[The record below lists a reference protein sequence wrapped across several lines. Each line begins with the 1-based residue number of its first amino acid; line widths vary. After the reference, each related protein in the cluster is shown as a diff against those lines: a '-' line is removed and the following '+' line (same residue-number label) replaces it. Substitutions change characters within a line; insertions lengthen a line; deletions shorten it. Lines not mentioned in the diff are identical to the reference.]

1 MQNYANH
8 AHFPKLWA
16 VGFFAWIATVA
27 AMIAGW
33 FGYDT
38 LAIARVTG
46 VIALFVALAIGRVY
60 ITALQ
65 DRIIKLEMQVRCR
78 AFLSPAQMA
87 DLARLTMPQLV
98 AIRFASDGEIPTLLA
113 RALNENMSAKAIK
126 QAVQQWV
133 GDYDRT

>member
-8 AHFPKLWA
+8 AHTPKLWA
-16 VGFFAWIATVA
+16 VGFLAWVVTVG
-27 AMIAGW
+27 AMVAGW
-33 FGYDT
+33 LGYDT
-38 LAIARVTG
+38 LTIARLCG
-46 VIALFVALAIGRVY
+46 VVALGVALMIGRVY

-87 DLARLTMPQLV
+87 DMARLTMPQLV
-98 AIRFASDGEIPTLLA
+98 ALRFASDGEIPALLA

-133 GDYDRT
+133 PDYDRT